1 MSPGAVRVL
10 FYIPDKISRGAPYLR
25 ISGDDLLVMGC
36 FLAGGVLEPDGY
48 RVIGSTVGFDDSH
61 VVVLVTASGRKR
73 PRLTQ
78 EALQFL
84 TPNRIWHQ
92 LREKRMHLLLHIIGI
107 LDFSVRRH

>member
-1 MSPGAVRVL
+1 
-10 FYIPDKISRGAPYLR
+10 
-25 ISGDDLLVMGC
+25 MGC

-73 PRLTQ
+73 PRLTL

-84 TPNRIWHQ
+84 TRMLAII
-92 LREKRMHLLLHIIGI
+92 RKRRFWGL
-107 LDFSVRRH
+107 SPRRTAGYCAIFRKWP